1 MARRPPQKFERT
13 YMIFTQDE
21 RLKIVQEVESGQL
34 SFQQALIN
42 YNIINKNTLR
52 SWHLKYGNNPSQI
65 LKRKITPADRRKAA
79 YQVIY
84 KEATPAEV
92 AAQMSVGLFS
102 VWDWVRK
109 YRDEVKQNNSHSNT
123 KEAPRSAQQSE
134 QKNEIENLK
143 LKVAALEMM
152 IDIAE
157 KELHIEIR
165 KKSGTKQ

>member
-1 MARRPPQKFERT
+1 MAKRPPPKFERDFL
-13 YMIFTQDE
+13 IFNQDE
-21 RLKIVQEVESGQL
+21 RKKIVQEVESGQL
-34 SFQQALIN
+34 SIREAMTK

-52 SWHLKYGNNPSQI
+52 SWLLKYGSNPTSI
-65 LKRKITPADRRKAA
+65 LKEKLTQADRRKAA
-79 YQVIY
+79 YEVIY

-92 AAQMSVGLFS
+92 AAQMGVGLFS
-102 VWDWVRK
+102 VWGWVRK
-109 YRDEVKQNNSHSNT
+109 YRDEVTLGNPKKVPQSALHSDQQN
-123 KEAPRSAQQSE
+123 Q
-134 QKNEIENLK
+134 IDDLK

>member
-1 MARRPPQKFERT
+1 MAKQPPEKFERSFL
-13 YMIFTQDE
+13 IFNQDE
-21 RLKIVQEVESGQL
+21 RKKIVQEVETGQL
-34 SFQQALIN
+34 SVREAMTK

-52 SWHLKYGNNPSQI
+52 SWLLKYGSNPTSL
-65 LKRKITPADRRKAA
+65 LKEKLTHADRRKAA

-92 AAQMSVGLFS
+92 AAQMGVGLFS
-102 VWDWVRK
+102 VWGWVRK
-109 YRDEVKQNNSHSNT
+109 YRGEVTLDNPKQTPQSALHSDHQN
-123 KEAPRSAQQSE
+123 Q
-134 QKNEIENLK
+134 IDDLK

>member
-13 YMIFTQDE
+13 YMIFSQDE

-34 SFQQALIN
+34 SFRQALTK

-52 SWHLKYGNNPSQI
+52 SWLLKHGSNPSSI
-65 LKRKITPADRRKAA
+65 LKSKITQADRRKAA
-79 YQVIY
+79 YQIIY

-92 AAQMSVGLFS
+92 AAQMGVGLFS
-102 VWDWVRK
+102 VWGWARK
-109 YRDEVKQNNSHSNT
+109 YRNEVNQNDSLTSET
-123 KEAPRSAQQSE
+123 PRSAQQSE

-157 KELHIEIR
+157 KELDIDIR

>member
-1 MARRPPQKFERT
+1 MAKRPPPKFERDFL
-13 YMIFTQDE
+13 IFNQDE
-21 RLKIVQEVESGQL
+21 RKKIVQEVESDQL
-34 SFQQALIN
+34 SIREAMTK

-52 SWHLKYGNNPSQI
+52 SWLLKYGSNPTSI
-65 LKRKITPADRRKAA
+65 LKEKLTQADRRKAA
-79 YQVIY
+79 YLVIY

-92 AAQMSVGLFS
+92 AAQMGVGLFS
-102 VWDWVRK
+102 VWGWVRK
-109 YRDEVKQNNSHSNT
+109 YRDEVTLGNPKKAPQSALHSDQQN
-123 KEAPRSAQQSE
+123 Q
-134 QKNEIENLK
+134 IDDLK

>member
-1 MARRPPQKFERT
+1 MAKRPPQKFERPFL
-13 YMIFTQDE
+13 IFSQDE
-21 RLKIVQEVESGQL
+21 RQKIVQEIESKQL
-34 SFQQALIN
+34 SFNEALAK

-52 SWHLKYGNNPSQI
+52 SWFLKYGSNPKSMLNQK
-65 LKRKITPADRRKAA
+65 LTEADRRKAA

-92 AAQMSVGLFS
+92 AAQIGVGLFS
-102 VWDWVRK
+102 VWGWVRK
-109 YRDEVKQNNSHSNT
+109 YR
-123 KEAPRSAQQSE
+123 KEIDQKNPAAAALPKSALQSTQQSE
-134 QKNEIENLK
+134 IDDLK

-157 KELHIEIR
+157 KELNIDIR

>member
-13 YMIFTQDE
+13 YLIFTQDE
-21 RLKIVQEVESGQL
+21 RLKIVHEIESGQL
-34 SFQQALIN
+34 SFREALTK

-52 SWHLKYGNNPSQI
+52 SWLLKYGSNPNSI
-65 LKRKITPADRRKAA
+65 LKSKTTPADRRRAA

-84 KEATPAEV
+84 KEATPAQV
-92 AAQMSVGLFS
+92 AAQMGVGLFS
-102 VWDWVRK
+102 IWAWVRK
-109 YRDEVKQNNSHSNT
+109 YRNEVNQNDSPA
-123 KEAPRSAQQSE
+123 KEGSRSVQQSE
-134 QKNEIENLK
+134 QKSEIENLK

-157 KELHIEIR
+157 KELNIDIR

>member
-13 YMIFTQDE
+13 YLIFTQDE

-34 SFQQALIN
+34 SFREALTK
-42 YNIINKNTLR
+42 YNIINSNTLR
-52 SWHLKYGNNPSQI
+52 SWLLKYGNHPNSI
-65 LKRKITPADRRKAA
+65 LKSKITHADRRKAA

-84 KEATPAEV
+84 KEASPAEV
-92 AAQMSVGLFS
+92 AAQMGVGLFS
-102 VWDWVRK
+102 VWGWARK
-109 YRDEVKQNNSHSNT
+109 YRNEVNLIDSCA
-123 KEAPRSAQQSE
+123 KEAPRSVQQSD
-134 QKNEIENLK
+134 QKNEIDNLK

-157 KELHIEIR
+157 KELNIDIR

>member
-13 YMIFTQDE
+13 YMIFSQDE

-34 SFQQALIN
+34 SFRQALTK

-52 SWHLKYGNNPSQI
+52 SWLLKYGSNPNSI
-65 LKRKITPADRRKAA
+65 LKSKITQADRRKAA
-79 YQVIY
+79 YQIIY

-92 AAQMSVGLFS
+92 AAQMGVGLFS
-102 VWDWVRK
+102 VWGWARK
-109 YRDEVKQNNSHSNT
+109 YRNEVNQKDSVTNET
-123 KEAPRSAQQSE
+123 PRSAQQSE

-157 KELHIEIR
+157 KELDIDIR

>member
-1 MARRPPQKFERT
+1 MAKRPSPKFERDFL
-13 YMIFTQDE
+13 IFNQDE
-21 RLKIVQEVESGQL
+21 RKKIVQEVESGQL
-34 SFQQALIN
+34 SIREAMTK

-52 SWHLKYGNNPSQI
+52 SWLLKYGSNPTSI
-65 LKRKITPADRRKAA
+65 LKEKLTQADRRKAA

-92 AAQMSVGLFS
+92 AAQMGVGLFS
-102 VWDWVRK
+102 VWGWVRK
-109 YRDEVKQNNSHSNT
+109 YRSEVSLDNNPASKQSPQSALHSD
-123 KEAPRSAQQSE
+123 QQN
-134 QKNEIENLK
+134 QIEDLK

>member
-1 MARRPPQKFERT
+1 
-13 YMIFTQDE
+13 MIFSQDE

-34 SFQQALIN
+34 SFRQALTK

-52 SWHLKYGNNPSQI
+52 SWLLKYGSNPNSI
-65 LKRKITPADRRKAA
+65 LKSKITQADRRKAA
-79 YQVIY
+79 YQIIY

-92 AAQMSVGLFS
+92 AAQMGVGLFS
-102 VWDWVRK
+102 VWGWARK
-109 YRDEVKQNNSHSNT
+109 YRNEVNQKDSVTNET
-123 KEAPRSAQQSE
+123 PRSAQQSE

-157 KELHIEIR
+157 KELDIDIR